1 VALAGAAGTA
11 AIAAPA
17 AASPKNCLR
26 LGFMVSP
33 PYDRLTC
40 CLPADALTMIRVKS
54 RSAAIAYRWPRI
66 LAVSYLHFLLGF
78 ILEIAYISNRS
89 NTTDGVGMRTAVIG
103 ALLAALL
110 TSAGPGIAAEIEV
123 RPQKVTEWKAVYGRI
138 ETRDTVPA
146 RARIGGTV
154 IELTVSEGDSV
165 DAGQQIALV
174 RDEKIAFQIAAADAQ
189 IEATRSSLDTAQ
201 GELQRTEALVK
212 SGVATVQRL
221 DQIRNQVDVA
231 RNSLASYEAQRSVL
245 LKQEQEGA
253 VLAPVAGR
261 VLSVPVTRGA
271 VVMGGEPVAIIGGG
285 GFYLRLAI
293 PERHAA
299 LLREGA
305 PIEIQAG
312 DKPGKGTLA
321 KIYPQIE
328 NGRVIADVEVEALD
342 TQFVDAR
349 VLVQVP
355 VGEREAIMVPAAAV
369 QTRAGVDFVTVAA
382 GGGTVERAV
391 VAGRSQIADGQVEI
405 LSGVIAGDKVV
416 VE

>member
-1 VALAGAAGTA
+1 
-11 AIAAPA
+11 
-17 AASPKNCLR
+17 
-26 LGFMVSP
+26 
-33 PYDRLTC
+33 
-40 CLPADALTMIRVKS
+40 
-54 RSAAIAYRWPRI
+54 
-66 LAVSYLHFLLGF
+66 
-78 ILEIAYISNRS
+78 
-89 NTTDGVGMRTAVIG
+89 MRTAVIG